1 MLYLPQSPINI
12 VSSSAVAADP
22 GSLVLGAYDSAMTGK
37 DIKTLRYYPPY
48 TNGLVVHATETDFDF
63 LLLFLPN
70 FLAKTAGFTC
80 TLSGPTTKNTLLLS
94 VSSLINIIFFMEIEH
109 LLQFLTVNH

>member
-37 DIKTLRYYPPY
+37 DIYTFFLWKSNTYNYSQFHITLPKSR
-48 TNGLVVHATETDFDF
+48 
-63 LLLFLPN
+63 
-70 FLAKTAGFTC
+70 
-80 TLSGPTTKNTLLLS
+80 
-94 VSSLINIIFFMEIEH
+94 
-109 LLQFLTVNH
+109 